1 MKTFITIFLLIISTT
16 FFAQEYNLKNGYIAQ
31 GYDVVSYF
39 TNKKPLEGKKK
50 YQTTFDGVKFQF
62 SSEKNL
68 QLFKTNPKKYIPQF
82 GGFCAYAVAAKN
94 SRKDIDPESYDIRD
108 GKLYLFY
115 NAWFSNKKENWLEE
129 DTPKL
134 QQKAEQNWVELK
146 QKKN

>member
-1 MKTFITIFLLIISTT
+1 MKTFITLSLLIISTT
-16 FFAQEYNLKNGYIAQ
+16 FFAQEYNLKNGFIAD

-50 YQTTFDGVKFQF
+50 YQTTIDGVKFQF

-68 QLFKTNPKKYIPQF
+68 QLFKANPKKYIPQF

-94 SRKDIDPESYDIRD
+94 IKKDVDPESYDIRD

-129 DTPKL
+129 DTSKL
-134 QQKAEQNWVELK
+134 QKKGEQNWMELK
-146 QKKN
+146 EKKN

>member
-1 MKTFITIFLLIISTT
+1 MKIFITIFLLVISTT

-68 QLFKTNPKKYIPQF
+68 QLFKANPKKYIPQF

-94 SRKDIDPESYDIRD
+94 IKKDVDPESYDIRD

-134 QQKAEQNWVELK
+134 QKKAEQNWVELK